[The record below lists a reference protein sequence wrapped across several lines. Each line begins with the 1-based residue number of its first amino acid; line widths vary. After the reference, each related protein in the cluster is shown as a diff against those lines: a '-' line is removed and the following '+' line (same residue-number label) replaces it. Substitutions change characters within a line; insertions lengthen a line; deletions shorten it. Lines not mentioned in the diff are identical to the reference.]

1 MIAMVSLVHLVS
13 EYYHHLLVFFLP
25 TLNELSYYK
34 VIALEGLNISL
45 WNLFGNIKLFET
57 NLSPLHEINLEIQ
70 VPSALNEKQTGK
82 ILCFYK
88 NRDYFQWRLTQQ
100 YNSSNTREE

>member
-1 MIAMVSLVHLVS
+1 
-13 EYYHHLLVFFLP
+13 
-25 TLNELSYYK
+25 
-34 VIALEGLNISL
+34 
-45 WNLFGNIKLFET
+45 LFET

-70 VPSALNEKQTGK
+70 VHSALNEKQTGK